1 MARAW
6 AVYDTVCR
14 ITAAF
19 AHATKLIIHDSRAC
33 TDYCLQKNRVTT
45 QGPCGPRCTP
55 HPRPPHP
62 PSHAPLTQAV
72 YNYTS
77 THTDYCLLTHT
88 VDRHGS
94 PARPTN
100 FHSHT
105 SSSWPNGPFA
115 PSRGCCAVP
124 RSAPALPR
132 DAVHCQRARGSSPRT
147 SQSLRPTLQTSARV
161 LVVRIACERLERG
174 GGQWPVERGTP
185 RSRSELGSAVGKTSS
200 AAQRQRGIEPPA
212 AAARAALNRRFAVG
226 EPREPLFTS
235 RPPLLWGPV
244 SGSHRCLSP

>member
-1 MARAW
+1 MVARG
-6 AVYDTVCR
+6 DS
-14 ITAAF
+14 ITAARLY
-19 AHATKLIIHDSRAC
+19 TLQNLYMTRA
-33 TDYCLQKNRVTT
+33 RV
-45 QGPCGPRCTP
+45 
-55 HPRPPHP
+55 
-62 PSHAPLTQAV
+62 LTR
-72 YNYTS
+72 
-77 THTDYCLLTHT
+77 T
-88 VDRHGS
+88 VDRHGT

-174 GGQWPVERGTP
+174 GGQWSRRARHAALTIRARQGRQQDALRCATSARHRAAGRGG
-185 RSRSELGSAVGKTSS
+185 ESS
-200 AAQRQRGIEPPA
+200 AQPSVCRG
-212 AAARAALNRRFAVG
+212 RAAGEHSYLVATPIDTGSSATGAADTLRRATKAVLG
-226 EPREPLFTS
+226 
-235 RPPLLWGPV
+235 
-244 SGSHRCLSP
+244 